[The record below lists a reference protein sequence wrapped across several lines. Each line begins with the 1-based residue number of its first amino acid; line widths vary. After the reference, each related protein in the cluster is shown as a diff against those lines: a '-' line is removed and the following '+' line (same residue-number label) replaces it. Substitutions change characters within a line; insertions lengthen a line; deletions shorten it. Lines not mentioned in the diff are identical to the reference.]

1 MVLVYIIF
9 CFYLTISLIFGII
22 YCVKFKRFAN
32 GVSKHVED
40 IRNLSV
46 ISAENIENQAKELK
60 QFSEQ
65 MFGLLGGLA
74 QENVANRKM
83 VDGIINLI
91 KDAREQVI
99 AEETGRIKVKNEK
112 GEEIWVEEDSDF

>member
-32 GVSKHVED
+32 GVSKHVEG

>member
-1 MVLVYIIF
+1 LVLVYIIF

-32 GVSKHVED
+32 GVSKHVEG